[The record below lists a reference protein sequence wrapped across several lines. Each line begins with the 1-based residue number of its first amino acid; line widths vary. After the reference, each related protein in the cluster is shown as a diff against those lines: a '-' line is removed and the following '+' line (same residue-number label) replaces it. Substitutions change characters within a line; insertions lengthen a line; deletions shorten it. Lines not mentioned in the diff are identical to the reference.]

1 MPFRGFYSGSA
12 YAVLA
17 YERDNGSCQVQEYL
31 EGLPNRDRKRM
42 TALLELAAENGPPRN
57 SEKSAAI
64 ENFFEFKAYQTR
76 IFYDYLPGKRIV
88 LFYGFT
94 KKRNKTPNNVIATGR
109 SLCQEVRDEDRRS
122 RG

>member
-1 MPFRGFYSGSA
+1 
-12 YAVLA
+12 
-17 YERDNGSCQVQEYL
+17 
-31 EGLPNRDRKRM
+31 M

-64 ENFFEFKAYQTR
+64 ENFFEFKAYQAR
-76 IFYDYLPGKRIV
+76 IFYDYLPRKRIV

-94 KKRNKTPNNVIATGR
+94 KKKNKTPNNVRATGR